1 MAYRL
6 TQEDIDRLGLVD
18 AVPDDIATDEELMLL
33 FPSETS
39 IQDQQSRSGTL
50 EVPTPSVAGPQS
62 AATPDAYVTP
72 YSALRDLGLD
82 VGSTNQV
89 LEAIGSPEAPSAS
102 PTSVDQSD
110 TSQYQPTFSEQ
121 DLTGAFDLTKLIGA
135 QPAATQQDQFSNLT
149 KTQRRILAA
158 QYIRD
163 AGAQLQG
170 LPSNY
175 AMSFM
180 TDLTERADQAR
191 KAEAA
196 QQRNAMM
203 SQLMGGG
210 LTGEMDLSMYDPN
223 AARQQVITAL
233 TAGLIDGPTA
243 KILLDQV
250 VEKEGRL
257 SSASKSRSLIADI
270 DLLSS
275 SAGLDQIL
283 GVKGI
288 GTSALEA
295 LNLGALLPEAQEAR
309 AILEKIKGGIFL
321 NAFESLKGGGQI
333 TELEGIKAEQAEARL
348 KTTQDPEAFR
358 EALAELRFYADIAA
372 RRSMGERIPPDT
384 IYERKVQDKT
394 PPPAEPSAAGD
405 DLEQFYGGG
414 SN

>member
-1 MAYRL
+1 MVYRL
-6 TQEDIDRLGLVD
+6 TQEDIDRLGLID
-18 AVPDDIATDEELMLL
+18 AIPDDIASKEELALL
-33 FPSETS
+33 FPL
-39 IQDQQSRSGTL
+39 QAPRSGSL
-50 EVPTPSVAGPQS
+50 EVPTPSDARPEASVS
-62 AATPDAYVTP
+62 PDTYITP

-82 VGSTNQV
+82 VANTNQV
-89 LEAIGSPEAPSAS
+89 LEAVGSPDAPSAS

-121 DLTGAFDLTKLIGA
+121 NLTSGPLNLADLVTRQSSGS
-135 QPAATQQDQFSNLT
+135 QQDQFANLT
-149 KTQRRILAA
+149 PTQRRILAA

-180 TDLTERADQAR
+180 RDLTERADQAR

-210 LTGEMDLSMYDPN
+210 LTGDMDLSMYDPN
-223 AARQQVITAL
+223 AARQQVINAL
-233 TAGLIDGPTA
+233 TTGLIDGPTA

-257 SSASKSRSLIADI
+257 SGAGKSRALIADI
-270 DLLSS
+270 DLLTSS
-275 SAGLDQIL
+275 EGLDQIL
-283 GVKGI
+283 GIKGI
-288 GTSALEA
+288 GTSALEK

-309 AILEKIKGGIFL
+309 SILEKIQGGIFL

-333 TELEGIKAEQAEARL
+333 TELEGRKAEQAMARL
-348 KTTQDPEAFR
+348 KTTQSPEAFR
-358 EALAELRFYADIAA
+358 DALAELRFYADIAA

-384 IYERKVQDKT
+384 IYERKVQDKA
-394 PPPAEPSAAGD
+394 PPPEEKSPAGD

-414 SN
+414 KS